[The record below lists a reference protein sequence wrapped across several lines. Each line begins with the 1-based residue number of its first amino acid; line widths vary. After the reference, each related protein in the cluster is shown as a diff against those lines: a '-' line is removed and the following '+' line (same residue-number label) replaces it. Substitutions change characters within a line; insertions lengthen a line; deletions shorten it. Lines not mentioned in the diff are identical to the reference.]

1 MSAETAP
8 WSSVRVA
15 RTPLIP
21 RRVWIFGPSPQRIQA
36 ALDALI
42 KAGHDAKSGE
52 PGVELAPA
60 LRDYRPDMIVID
72 MQDAVDRGRHL
83 AVQLRAD
90 RATRQLPIILVG
102 IKGEEGHKA
111 ERACQGPTRRYA
123 LSLDAPSVLSALICE
138 L

>member
-1 MSAETAP
+1 MTAETAP
-8 WSSVRVA
+8 WSSVRVSG
-15 RTPLIP
+15 TPPIP
-21 RRVWIFGPSPQRIQA
+21 RRVWIFGPNPQRIQA
-36 ALDALI
+36 ATDALV
-42 KAGHDAKSGE
+42 KAGHSAKSGE

-60 LRDYRPDMIVID
+60 LREFRPDMIVID

-102 IKGEEGHKA
+102 IKGDEGHKA

-123 LSLDAPSVLSALICE
+123 LSLDAPSVLSALVCE